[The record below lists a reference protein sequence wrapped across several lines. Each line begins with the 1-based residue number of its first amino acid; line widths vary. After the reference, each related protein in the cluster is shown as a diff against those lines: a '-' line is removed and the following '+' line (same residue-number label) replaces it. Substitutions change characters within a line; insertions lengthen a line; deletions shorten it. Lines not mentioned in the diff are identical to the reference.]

1 MSQYFDKSD
10 LFLDPKVKQYGSHMV
25 MSNVHKPTK
34 TKYVNIDTKFSDEYN
49 NFSVANYNIT
59 LPEHINDV
67 KSLTVTNM
75 ELPMSFY
82 NISSSLG
89 NNSFQ
94 ITNLDVDTQLPYIT
108 GLSSGSINANA
119 KFVDTI
125 VIPDGYYTIEELKTT
140 INNQINKIRRI
151 PTNIKGNIV
160 VDANGGIVYE
170 ADGVTILIL
179 TDTNTELTDG
189 TPTYSRHGDADHN
202 VDDGYII
209 PTGSDS
215 GDYIL
220 DAYGNFKVKL
230 TVGSDTFV
238 YDVNN
243 ELQNT
248 SEAFVYVSNSLKN
261 TSDLRFD
268 YYTKG
273 SMGSQGYFY
282 STSSNM
288 EIDFTINDKGNFDK
302 YNFKSK
308 LGWALGFRNL
318 NCSITYNYSHADGD
332 YDPADGFG
340 PEGQPLTYGEFL
352 VDLNSTRY
360 VYLALEEFNK
370 GNQNSFVSPTAS
382 SLINKN
388 IIARISLDRANYGFG
403 HYLPANKQNG
413 LLLSDVRGYSGKI
426 DLHKLNLQLVND
438 IGTPLPLNGYDFSL
452 CIEVEHD

>member
-1 MSQYFDKSD
+1 MSQYFDKRD

-67 KSLTVTNM
+67 KSITVTNM

-82 NISSSLG
+82 NISASLG

-94 ITNLDVDTQLPYIT
+94 ITNLEVDTTQPYLTQLST
-108 GLSSGSINANA
+108 GSINSDN

-125 VIPDGYYTIEELKTT
+125 VIPDGYYTIDELKTT
-140 INNQINKIRRI
+140 INNQVDKINRI
-151 PTNIKGNIV
+151 PTNSKGNIV
-160 VDANGGIVYE
+160 VDEYGNIVYQV
-170 ADGVTILIL
+170 DGVTMLAL
-179 TDTNTELTDG
+179 TADYTNLVSGTPNYIEYGDTNHPAVSGVTESG
-189 TPTYSRHGDADHN
+189 SYV
-202 VDDGYII
+202 VDI
-209 PTGSDS
+209 
-215 GDYIL
+215 
-220 DAYGNFKVKL
+220 YGNYKVELLSEKD
-230 TVGSDTFV
+230 VYVNGSSTTTTDLS
-238 YDVNN
+238 Y
-243 ELQNT
+243 
-248 SEAFVYVSNSLKN
+248 VYVSNSLKN

-273 SMGSQGYFY
+273 SMGNQGYFY
-282 STSSNM
+282 STGSNM

-308 LGWALGFRNL
+308 IGWALGFRNL
-318 NCSITYNYSHADGD
+318 NYTIMYNFNNQESD
-332 YDPADGFG
+332 YDPSDGFG

-403 HYLPANKQNG
+403 EYLPANKQNG
-413 LLLSDVRGYSGKI
+413 FLLSDVRGYSGKI
-426 DLHKLNLQLVND
+426 DLHKLNLQVVSD

-452 CIEVEHD
+452 CLEVEHD

>member
-34 TKYVNIDTKFSDEYN
+34 SKYVNIDTKFSDEYN

-82 NISSSLG
+82 NISSALG

-94 ITNLDVDTQLPYIT
+94 ITNLDVDTTLPYLT
-108 GLSSGSINANA
+108 QLSSGSINSDSQ
-119 KFVDTI
+119 FVDTI
-125 VIPDGYYTIEELKTT
+125 VIPDGYYTINELKTT
-140 INNQINKIRRI
+140 INNQIDKIKRI
-151 PTNIKGNIV
+151 PTNSNGNIV
-160 VDANGGIVYE
+160 LDGSANIVYE
-170 ADGVTILIL
+170 TDGVTML
-179 TDTNTELTDG
+179 TLTTNNCLCESDG
-189 TPTYSRHGDADHN
+189 TPTYIKWGDAEHT
-202 VDDGYII
+202 VI
-209 PTGSDS
+209 PDNSAS
-215 GDYIL
+215 GDYVL
-220 DAYGNFKVKL
+220 DEYGNFKVKL
-230 TVGSDTFV
+230 QSGD
-238 YDVNN
+238 Y
-243 ELQNT
+243 
-248 SEAFVYVSNSLKN
+248 VYVSNHLKN

-273 SMGSQGYFY
+273 SMGSHGYFY

-288 EIDFTINDKGNFDK
+288 EIDFTINDRGNFDK

-308 LGWALGFRNL
+308 LGWVLGFRNL
-318 NCSITYNYSHADGD
+318 NYTIIYNYNPTEGD
-332 YDPADGFG
+332 YDATDGLG
-340 PEGQPLTYGEFL
+340 PDGQPLTYGEFL

-388 IIARISLDRANYGFG
+388 IIARISLDRANYSFG
-403 HYLPANKQNG
+403 EYLPANKQNG
-413 LLLSDVRGYSGKI
+413 YLLSDVRGYSGKI
-426 DLHKLNLQLVND
+426 DLHKLNLQVVND

-452 CIEVEHD
+452 CLEVEHD

>member
-1 MSQYFDKSD
+1 MSQYFDKNNM
-10 LFLDPKVKQYGSHMV
+10 FLDPKVKQYGSHMV
-25 MSNVHKPTK
+25 MSNVNKPTK
-34 TKYVNIDTKFSDEYN
+34 TKYVNVDTKFSDEYN

-59 LPEHINDV
+59 LPERINDV
-67 KSLTVTNM
+67 KSLTVATM

-82 NISSSLG
+82 NISSALG

-94 ITNLDVDTQLPYIT
+94 ITNLEVVTTLPYLTQLST
-108 GLSSGSINANA
+108 GSINSDNQ
-119 KFVDTI
+119 FVDTI
-125 VIPDGYYTIEELKTT
+125 VIPDGYYTITELKTT
-140 INNQINKIRRI
+140 INSLINKIKRI
-151 PTNIKGNIV
+151 PTNTNGNIV
-160 VDANGGIVYE
+160 VDYTGAIVYE
-170 ADGVTILIL
+170 SDGVTILTL
-179 TDTNTELTDG
+179 TTDNCLCEPDG
-189 TPTYSRHGDADHN
+189 TPTYVKWGDAGHLD
-202 VDDGYII
+202 I
-209 PTGSDS
+209 PAGRES
-215 GDYIL
+215 GNYVT

-230 TVGSDTFV
+230 QSDTYVF
-238 YDVNN
+238 
-243 ELQNT
+243 
-248 SEAFVYVSNSLKN
+248 VSNHLKN

-273 SMGSQGYFY
+273 SLGSQGYFY
-282 STSSNM
+282 STGSDM

-318 NCSITYNYSHADGD
+318 NYTITYDYSPSEGD
-332 YDPADGFG
+332 YDATDGLG
-340 PEGQPLTYGEFL
+340 PDGQPLRYGEFL

-370 GNQNSFVSPTAS
+370 GSQNSFVSPTAH

-403 HYLPANKQNG
+403 NYLPANKQNG

-426 DLHKLNLQLVND
+426 DLNKINLQIVSD

-452 CIEVEHD
+452 CLEIEHD

>member
-1 MSQYFDKSD
+1 MSQYFDKRD

-67 KSLTVTNM
+67 KSVTVTNI

-82 NISSSLG
+82 NISSAFG

-94 ITNLDVDTQLPYIT
+94 VTNLEVDATLPYLTQLST
-108 GLSSGSINANA
+108 GSINANNQ
-119 KFVDTI
+119 FVDTI
-125 VIPDGYYTIEELKTT
+125 VIPDGSYTIDELKTT
-140 INNQINKIRRI
+140 INNQITKIKRI
-151 PTNIKGNIV
+151 PTNSKGNIV
-160 VDANGGIVYE
+160 VDGAGNIVYLS
-170 ADGVTILIL
+170 DGVTMLAL
-179 TDTNTELTDG
+179 TTDNTVIVDG
-189 TPTYSRHGDADHN
+189 TPVYSEYGDSDHPNTPEGSEIGTYL
-202 VDDGYII
+202 
-209 PTGSDS
+209 
-215 GDYIL
+215 L

-230 TVGSDTFV
+230 LESKQIYVNGSLT
-238 YDVNN
+238 
-243 ELQNT
+243 T
-248 SEAFVYVSNSLKN
+248 TTASTFVYVSNNLKN

-273 SMGSQGYFY
+273 SMGNQGYFY

-288 EIDFTINDKGNFDK
+288 EIDFTINDKANFDK

-308 LGWALGFRNL
+308 LGWALGFRKL

-332 YDPADGFG
+332 YDPSDGFG
-340 PEGQPLTYGEFL
+340 PEGQPLTYGDFL

-403 HYLPANKQNG
+403 QYLPANKQNG

-426 DLHKLNLQLVND
+426 DLHKINLQLVND

-452 CIEVEHD
+452 CLEVEHD